1 MMPSRLYADGFLV
14 AGDAAALVLGTGLA
28 LEGANFAVASGMAAA
43 RTVIKAKKESDFSE
57 KSLSSYQRL
66 LEEDFVMQDL
76 KTHRLAPRFLENGRI
91 YATYPKLACGLAERV
106 FSSDGGPRKK
116 TWELL
121 KEEMKG
127 NISLGQIVRDL
138 LQAGRAI

>member
-1 MMPSRLYADGFLV
+1 V

-43 RTVIKAKKESDFSE
+43 RTVIKAKKESDFSAL
-57 KSLSSYQRL
+57 SLSSYQGL
-66 LEEDFVMQDL
+66 LEGNFVLQDL
-76 KTHRLAPRFLENGRI
+76 KTHQRAPHFLENPRI
-91 YATYPKLACGLAERV
+91 FTSYPKLACSLAERV
-106 FSSDGGPRKK
+106 FTSDGSPRKK

-121 KEEMKG
+121 REEMKG
-127 NISLGQIVRDL
+127 NISFGQIARDL